1 MGLTRKW
8 YGLTLVV
15 VGITSFPITGPTLG
29 AVSLA
34 CGTVGTGIAIMLT

>member
-15 VGITSFPITGPTLG
+15 VGITGFPITGPTFG
-29 AVSLA
+29 TVSLA
-34 CGTVGTGIAIMLT
+34 CGTVAAGIAIILT